1 MGQKEKVAEY
11 SAAFF
16 VLHVTFL
23 SFLSFTIYHSKLSD
37 MKKSLLLF
45 SFTLILCVSFTSC
58 SQNVS
63 NMEKAAPYFENLKK
77 VSDADNGKL
86 WGKTLYGPTMYV
98 DVQTR
103 NLVANQQN
111 KENSLVQKGN
121 LYFGQLPE
129 DIIIANTMIT
139 YCGENWTCVIWDG
152 NRDLL
157 TETHLLIHES
167 WHRIQDEI
175 GLPACGSFN
184 QHLDETEGE
193 LLLKLELGI
202 LKDLLQNDSEGLTEG
217 LRDAMTVRKYRQTM
231 FPNGNE
237 NQFECHEGMAE
248 YTAFKLL
255 PLDNDNEAIRK
266 GLVAAAI
273 MKGLDN
279 VGFSNSFAYLTGP
292 AYGLLIDEMIPDW
305 RNSIRSGKT
314 IPDVIS
320 TEVAIPDTI
329 DNAEIERISARY
341 NLTEYLS
348 KERRRLEARD
358 KEDAELRARFSE
370 STWLVIPNNNTHFG
384 FDPNERLVAYDSIG
398 VIYKTMQLKGDFGT
412 IDVKNG
418 IIRANNWS
426 YFIMPYSEN
435 HCDAKISLNP
445 GYVIEPVD
453 EKSFTIVKK

>member
-1 MGQKEKVAEY
+1 
-11 SAAFF
+11 
-16 VLHVTFL
+16 
-23 SFLSFTIYHSKLSD
+23 
-37 MKKSLLLF
+37 MKKSFYYVVLALVLY
-45 SFTLILCVSFTSC
+45 VSGTSC
-58 SQNVS
+58 SQS
-63 NMEKAAPYFENLKK
+63 NSNPMEKAAPYFENLKK

-86 WGKTLYGPTMYV
+86 WGKTLYGPMMYV

-111 KENSLVQKGN
+111 KENSFEQKGN

-129 DIIIANTMIT
+129 DIIIANTSIS
-139 YCGENWTCVIWDG
+139 YCGEDWTCVIWDD

-157 TETHLLIHES
+157 TATHLLIHES

-175 GLPACGSFN
+175 GLPSCGSSN

-217 LRDAMTVRKYRQTM
+217 LSDAMTVRKYRQSM
-231 FPNGNE
+231 YPNNNE

-255 PLDNDNEAIRK
+255 PLDKDNEAIRK

-273 MKGLDN
+273 TKGMDGS
-279 VGFSNSFAYLTGP
+279 GFGNSFAYLTGP

-320 TEVAIPDTI
+320 TVIPVPDTI
-329 DNAEIERISARY
+329 DNAEMERISARY
-341 NLTEYLS
+341 NLTDYLN
-348 KERRRLEARD
+348 KERSRLEARD

-370 STWLVIPNNNTHFG
+370 STWLVIPNDGINFG
-384 FDPNERLVAYDSIG
+384 FNPGERLVAYDTIG
-398 VIYKTMQLKGDFGT
+398 VICNTMQLQGSFGT
-412 IDVKNG
+412 LEVGNG
-418 IIRANNWS
+418 IMRTHNWS
-426 YFIMPYSEN
+426 CFIIPYSED
-435 HCDAKISLNP
+435 HCDAKISLNS

>member
-1 MGQKEKVAEY
+1 
-11 SAAFF
+11 
-16 VLHVTFL
+16 
-23 SFLSFTIYHSKLSD
+23 
-37 MKKSLLLF
+37 MKKSFYCLALVLA
-45 SFTLILCVSFTSC
+45 LCVSSTSC
-58 SQNVS
+58 SQS
-63 NMEKAAPYFENLKK
+63 NSNPMEKAAPSFENLKK
-77 VSDADNGKL
+77 VSDLDNGKL
-86 WGKTLYGPTMYV
+86 WGKTLYGPTMFV

-111 KENSLVQKGN
+111 KENTLVQKGN

-129 DIIIANTMIT
+129 EIIIANTSID
-139 YCGENWTCVIWDG
+139 YCGENWTCVIWDD
-152 NRDLL
+152 NRDGM
-157 TETHLLIHES
+157 TNTHLLIHES

-202 LKDLLQNDSEGLTEG
+202 LKDLLQNDSKGQTEG
-217 LRDAMTVRKYRQTM
+217 LRDAMTVRKYRQTL

-237 NQFECHEGMAE
+237 NLFECHEGMAE

-273 MKGLDN
+273 TKGMDGS
-279 VGFSNSFAYLTGP
+279 GFGNSFAYLTGP

-305 RNSIRSGKT
+305 RNSVRSGKT
-314 IPDVIS
+314 LPEVIS
-320 TEVAIPDTI
+320 TVVPVSDTI
-329 DNAEIERISARY
+329 ADDEIERISARY
-341 NLTEYLS
+341 GLTEYLS
-348 KERRRLEARD
+348 KERSRLEARD

-370 STWLVIPNNNTHFG
+370 SKWLVIPNDNINFG
-384 FDPNERLVAYDSIG
+384 FNPSERLVAYDTIG
-398 VIYKTMQLKGDFGT
+398 VICNTMQLRGSFGT
-412 IDVKNG
+412 LEVGNG
-418 IIRANNWS
+418 IMHTHNWS
-426 YFIMPYSEN
+426 SFIIPYSED

-445 GYVIEPVD
+445 GYAIEPVD

>member
-1 MGQKEKVAEY
+1 
-11 SAAFF
+11 
-16 VLHVTFL
+16 
-23 SFLSFTIYHSKLSD
+23 
-37 MKKSLLLF
+37 MKKSFYSLALV
-45 SFTLILCVSFTSC
+45 LILCASSISC
-58 SQNVS
+58 SQFNS
-63 NMEKAAPYFENLKK
+63 NPMEKAAPCFENLRK
-77 VSDADNGKL
+77 VSDADGGKL
-86 WGKTLYGPTMYV
+86 WGKTLYGPTMFV

-111 KENSLVQKGN
+111 KENSFEQNGDL
-121 LYFGQLPE
+121 FFEHLPD
-129 DIIIANTMIT
+129 DIIIANTAID
-139 YCGENWTCVIWDG
+139 YCGDNWTCVIWDA

-157 TETHLLIHES
+157 TNTHLLIHES
-167 WHRIQDEI
+167 WHRVQGEI

-202 LKDLLQNDSEGLTEG
+202 LKDLLQNDSKDLTEG
-217 LRDAMTVRKYRQTM
+217 LRDAMTVRKYRQTL

-255 PLDNDNEAIRK
+255 PLDNDNETIRK
-266 GLVAAAI
+266 GLAAAAI
-273 MKGLDN
+273 MKGMDN
-279 VGFSNSFAYLTGP
+279 NGYSNSFAYLTGP
-292 AYGLLIDEMIPDW
+292 AYGLFLDELIPDW
-305 RNSIRSGKT
+305 RSNIRSGKT
-314 IPDVIS
+314 LPEVIS

-341 NLTEYLS
+341 GLTEYLN
-348 KERRRLEARD
+348 KERSRLETRD

-398 VIYKTMQLKGDFGT
+398 VIYKTMQLKGEFGT

-426 YFIMPYSEN
+426 YFIIPYSED
-435 HCDAKISLNP
+435 HCDAQISLNT
-445 GYVIEPVD
+445 GFAIEPMD
-453 EKSFTIVKK
+453 DKNFTIVKK

>member
-1 MGQKEKVAEY
+1 
-11 SAAFF
+11 
-16 VLHVTFL
+16 
-23 SFLSFTIYHSKLSD
+23 
-37 MKKSLLLF
+37 MKKSLYYVVLVLVLCF
-45 SFTLILCVSFTSC
+45 SSTSC
-58 SQNVS
+58 SQTNS
-63 NMEKAAPYFENLKK
+63 NTMEKAAPSFENLKK
-77 VSDADNGKL
+77 VSDLDNGKL
-86 WGKTLYGPTMYV
+86 WGETLYGPTMFV

-111 KENSLVQKGN
+111 KENTLVQKGN

-129 DIIIANTMIT
+129 EIIIANTSIT
-139 YCGENWTCVIWDG
+139 YCGEDWTCVIWDG
-152 NRDLL
+152 SRDLL
-157 TETHLLIHES
+157 TNTHLLIHES
-167 WHRIQDEI
+167 LHRIQDEI
-175 GLPACGSFN
+175 GLPSCGSSN

-202 LKDLLQNDSEGLTEG
+202 LKDLLQNDSKDLTEG

-273 MKGLDN
+273 TKGMDGS
-279 VGFSNSFAYLTGP
+279 GFGNSFAYLTGP

-305 RNSIRSGKT
+305 RNGIRSGKT

-320 TEVAIPDTI
+320 TEIAIPDTV
-329 DNAEIERISARY
+329 DNAEIERLSARY
-341 NLTEYLS
+341 NLTEYLN
-348 KERRRLEARD
+348 KERSRLEARD
-358 KEDAELRARFSE
+358 KEDAELRDRFSE
-370 STWLVIPNNNTHFG
+370 SKWLVIPNDNINFG
-384 FDPNERLVAYDSIG
+384 FNPSERLVAYDTIG
-398 VIYKTMQLKGDFGT
+398 VICNTMQLRGSFGT
-412 IDVKNG
+412 LEVGNG
-418 IIRANNWS
+418 IMHTHNWS
-426 YFIMPYSEN
+426 SFIIPYSED

-445 GYVIEPVD
+445 DYAIEPVD

>member
-1 MGQKEKVAEY
+1 MNAQR
-11 SAAFF
+11 
-16 VLHVTFL
+16 LFL
-23 SFLSFTIYHSKLSD
+23 CFSVIFSPFLRIAINHSNIND
-37 MKKSLLLF
+37 MKKSFYYVVLV
-45 SFTLILCVSFTSC
+45 LILCVSC
-58 SQNVS
+58 SQS
-63 NMEKAAPYFENLKK
+63 NSNSMEKAAPCFENLKK
-77 VSDADNGKL
+77 VSDADKGKL
-86 WGKTLYGPTMYV
+86 WGKTLYGPTMFV

-111 KENSLVQKGN
+111 KENSFEQKGD
-121 LYFGQLPE
+121 LFFGQLPE
-129 DIIIANTMIT
+129 DIIIANTSIS
-139 YCGENWTCVIWDG
+139 YCGEDWTCVIWDG
-152 NRDLL
+152 SRDLL
-157 TETHLLIHES
+157 TSTQLLIHES
-167 WHRIQDEI
+167 LHRIQDEI
-175 GLPACGSFN
+175 GLPSCGSSN

-202 LKDLLQNDSEGLTEG
+202 LKDLLQNDSKDLTEG

-273 MKGLDN
+273 AKGMDGS
-279 VGFSNSFAYLTGP
+279 GFGNSFAYLTGP

-305 RNSIRSGKT
+305 RNGIRSGKT

-320 TEVAIPDTI
+320 TEIAIPDTV

-341 NLTEYLS
+341 NLTEYLN
-348 KERRRLEARD
+348 KERSRLEARD
-358 KEDAELRARFSE
+358 KEDAELRDRFSE
-370 STWLVIPNNNTHFG
+370 SKWLVIPNDNINFG
-384 FDPNERLVAYDSIG
+384 FNPSERLVAYDTIG
-398 VIYKTMQLKGDFGT
+398 VICNTMQLRGSFGT
-412 IDVKNG
+412 LEVGNG
-418 IIRANNWS
+418 IMRTHNWS
-426 YFIMPYSEN
+426 SFIIPYSED

-445 GYVIEPVD
+445 DYAIEPVD

>member
-1 MGQKEKVAEY
+1 
-11 SAAFF
+11 
-16 VLHVTFL
+16 
-23 SFLSFTIYHSKLSD
+23 
-37 MKKSLLLF
+37 MKKSFYYVVLVLV
-45 SFTLILCVSFTSC
+45 LCVSSTSC
-58 SQNVS
+58 SQS
-63 NMEKAAPYFENLKK
+63 NSNPMEKAAPSFENLKK
-77 VSDADNGKL
+77 VSNLDNGKL
-86 WGKTLYGPTMYV
+86 WGKTLYGPTMFV

-111 KENSLVQKGN
+111 KENTFTQKGN

-129 DIIIANTMIT
+129 EIIIANTSID

-152 NRDLL
+152 NRDGM
-157 TETHLLIHES
+157 TNTHLLIHES

-202 LKDLLQNDSEGLTEG
+202 LKDLLQNDSKGQTEG

-279 VGFSNSFAYLTGP
+279 AGFSNSFAYLTGP
-292 AYGLLIDEMIPDW
+292 AYGLLLDELVPDW
-305 RNSIRSGKT
+305 RSCIRSGKT
-314 IPDVIS
+314 LPDVIS
-320 TEVAIPDTI
+320 TVVAIPDVI
-329 DNAEIERISARY
+329 DNDEIERISVRY
-341 NLTEYLS
+341 GLTEYLN
-348 KERRRLEARD
+348 KERSRLEARD

-426 YFIMPYSEN
+426 YFIIPFSEN
-435 HCDAKISLNP
+435 HCDAKISLNT

>member
-1 MGQKEKVAEY
+1 
-11 SAAFF
+11 
-16 VLHVTFL
+16 
-23 SFLSFTIYHSKLSD
+23 
-37 MKKSLLLF
+37 MKKSFYYVVLV
-45 SFTLILCVSFTSC
+45 LILCVSC
-58 SQNVS
+58 SQS
-63 NMEKAAPYFENLKK
+63 NSNSMEKAAPCFENLKK
-77 VSDADNGKL
+77 VSDADKGKL
-86 WGKTLYGPTMYV
+86 WGKTLYGPTMFV

-111 KENSLVQKGN
+111 KENTFAQKGN

-129 DIIIANTMIT
+129 DIIIANTSIS
-139 YCGENWTCVIWDG
+139 YCGEDWTCVIWDG
-152 NRDLL
+152 SRDLL
-157 TETHLLIHES
+157 TSTQLLIHES
-167 WHRIQDEI
+167 LHRIQDEI
-175 GLPACGSFN
+175 GLPSCGSSN

-202 LKDLLQNDSEGLTEG
+202 LKDLLQNDSKDLTEG

-273 MKGLDN
+273 TKGMDGS
-279 VGFSNSFAYLTGP
+279 GFGNSFAYLTGP

-305 RNSIRSGKT
+305 RNGIRSGKT

-320 TEVAIPDTI
+320 TEIAIPDTV
-329 DNAEIERISARY
+329 DNAEIERLSARY
-341 NLTEYLS
+341 NLTEYLN
-348 KERRRLEARD
+348 KERSRLEARD
-358 KEDAELRARFSE
+358 KEDAELRDRFSE
-370 STWLVIPNNNTHFG
+370 SKWLVIPNDNINFG
-384 FDPNERLVAYDSIG
+384 FNPSERLVAYDTIG
-398 VIYKTMQLKGDFGT
+398 VICNTMQLRGSFGT
-412 IDVKNG
+412 LEVGNG
-418 IIRANNWS
+418 IMRTHNWS
-426 YFIMPYSEN
+426 SFIIPYSED

-445 GYVIEPVD
+445 GYAIEPVD

>member
-1 MGQKEKVAEY
+1 
-11 SAAFF
+11 
-16 VLHVTFL
+16 
-23 SFLSFTIYHSKLSD
+23 
-37 MKKSLLLF
+37 MKKSFYCLF
-45 SFTLILCVSFTSC
+45 LVLVLCFSSTSC
-58 SQNVS
+58 SQTNS
-63 NMEKAAPYFENLKK
+63 NPMEKAAPSFENLKK
-77 VSDADNGKL
+77 VSDLDNGKL
-86 WGKTLYGPTMYV
+86 WGKTLYGPTMFV

-111 KENSLVQKGN
+111 KENTLVQKGN

-129 DIIIANTMIT
+129 DIIIANTSIA
-139 YCGENWTCVIWDG
+139 YCGEDWTCVIWDG
-152 NRDLL
+152 SRDLL
-157 TETHLLIHES
+157 TNTHLLIHES
-167 WHRIQDEI
+167 LHRIQDEI
-175 GLPACGSFN
+175 GLPSCGSSN

-202 LKDLLQNDSEGLTEG
+202 LKDLLQNDSKGQTEG

-273 MKGLDN
+273 TKGMDGS
-279 VGFSNSFAYLTGP
+279 GFGNSFAYLTGP

-320 TEVAIPDTI
+320 TEVAIPDTVE
-329 DNAEIERISARY
+329 NAEIERISASY
-341 NLTEYLS
+341 NLTEYLN
-348 KERRRLEARD
+348 KERSRREARD
-358 KEDAELRARFSE
+358 KEDAELRDRFSE
-370 STWLVIPNNNTHFG
+370 SKWLVIPNDNINFG
-384 FDPNERLVAYDSIG
+384 FNPSERLVAYDTIG
-398 VIYKTMQLKGDFGT
+398 VICNTMQLRGSFGT
-412 IDVKNG
+412 LEVGNG
-418 IIRANNWS
+418 IMRTHNWS
-426 YFIMPYSEN
+426 SFIIPYSED

-445 GYVIEPVD
+445 GYAIEPVD

>member
-1 MGQKEKVAEY
+1 MKHCHFY
-11 SAAFF
+11 LFF
-16 VLHVTFL
+16 A
-23 SFLSFTIYHSKLSD
+23 
-37 MKKSLLLF
+37 
-45 SFTLILCVSFTSC
+45 LILCVSIASC
-58 SQNVS
+58 SQNIT
-63 NMEKAAPYFENLKK
+63 NQMEKAAPYFENLKK

-129 DIIIANTMIT
+129 DIIIANTLIT

-175 GLPACGSFN
+175 GLPGCGSSN

-193 LLLKLELGI
+193 LLLKLELSI
-202 LKDLLQNDSEGLTEG
+202 LKDLLQNDSKDLTEG
-217 LRDAMTVRKYRQTM
+217 LRDVMTVRKYRQSM
-231 FPNGNE
+231 YPNNNE

-255 PLDNDNEAIRK
+255 PLDNDNEAVRK
-266 GLVAAAI
+266 GLAAAAI
-273 MKGLDN
+273 MKEMDN
-279 VGFSNSFAYLTGP
+279 SGFGNSFAYLTGP
-292 AYGLLIDEMIPDW
+292 AYGLLLDEVVPDW
-305 RNSIRSGKT
+305 RNSVRSGKT

-320 TEVAIPDTI
+320 TVIPILDTV
-329 DNAEIERISARY
+329 DNVEIERISARY
-341 NLTEYLS
+341 DVTDYLN
-348 KERRRLEARD
+348 KERIRLEARD
-358 KEDAELRARFSE
+358 EEDAELRARFSE
-370 STWLVIPNNNTHFG
+370 STWLVIPNDSVNFG
-384 FDPNERLVAYDSIG
+384 FNPGERLVAYDTIG
-398 VIYKTMQLKGDFGT
+398 VIYNTMLLKGDFGT
-412 IDVKNG
+412 IEVGNG

-426 YFIMPYSEN
+426 YFIIPYSED
-435 HCDAKISLNP
+435 HCDAKISLNT
-445 GYVIEPVD
+445 GYVIELQSD
-453 EKSFTIVKK
+453 GNYRIVKGS

>member
-1 MGQKEKVAEY
+1 
-11 SAAFF
+11 
-16 VLHVTFL
+16 
-23 SFLSFTIYHSKLSD
+23 
-37 MKKSLLLF
+37 MKKSFYYVVLALV
-45 SFTLILCVSFTSC
+45 LCVSSTSC
-58 SQNVS
+58 SQS
-63 NMEKAAPYFENLKK
+63 NSNPMEKAAPSFENLKK

-86 WGKTLYGPTMYV
+86 WGKTLYGPTMFV

-111 KENSLVQKGN
+111 KENTLVQKGN

-129 DIIIANTMIT
+129 DIIIANTSIT
-139 YCGENWTCVIWDG
+139 YCGEDWTCVIWDG
-152 NRDLL
+152 SRDLL
-157 TETHLLIHES
+157 TNTHLLIHES
-167 WHRIQDEI
+167 LHCIQDEI
-175 GLPACGSFN
+175 GLPLCGSSN

-202 LKDLLQNDSEGLTEG
+202 LKDLLQNDSKDLTKG
-217 LRDAMTVRKYRQTM
+217 LRDAMTVRKYRQTL

-273 MKGLDN
+273 TKGMDGS
-279 VGFSNSFAYLTGP
+279 GFGNSFAYLTGP

-305 RNSIRSGKT
+305 RNSICSGKT
-314 IPDVIS
+314 LPDVIS

-329 DNAEIERISARY
+329 DNTEIERISARY
-341 NLTEYLS
+341 GLTEYLN
-348 KERRRLEARD
+348 KERNRLEARD

-370 STWLVIPNNNTHFG
+370 SKWLVIPNDNINFG
-384 FDPNERLVAYDSIG
+384 FNPSERLVAYDTIG
-398 VIYKTMQLKGDFGT
+398 VICNTMQLRGSFGT
-412 IDVKNG
+412 LEVGNG
-418 IIRANNWS
+418 IMHTHNWS
-426 YFIMPYSEN
+426 SFIIPYSED

-445 GYVIEPVD
+445 GYAIEPVD

>member
-1 MGQKEKVAEY
+1 
-11 SAAFF
+11 
-16 VLHVTFL
+16 
-23 SFLSFTIYHSKLSD
+23 
-37 MKKSLLLF
+37 MKKSFYYVVLV
-45 SFTLILCVSFTSC
+45 LILCVSC
-58 SQNVS
+58 SQS
-63 NMEKAAPYFENLKK
+63 NSNSMEKAAPCFENLKK
-77 VSDADNGKL
+77 VSDADKGKL
-86 WGKTLYGPTMYV
+86 WGKTLYGPTMFV

-111 KENSLVQKGN
+111 KENSFEQKGD
-121 LYFGQLPE
+121 LFFGQLPE
-129 DIIIANTMIT
+129 DIIIANTSIS
-139 YCGENWTCVIWDG
+139 YCGEDWTCVIWDDS
-152 NRDLL
+152 RDLL
-157 TETHLLIHES
+157 TSTQLLIHES
-167 WHRIQDEI
+167 LHRIQDEI
-175 GLPACGSFN
+175 GLPSCGSSN

-193 LLLKLELGI
+193 LQLKLELGI
-202 LKDLLQNDSEGLTEG
+202 LKDLLQNDSKDLTEG

-273 MKGLDN
+273 TKGMDGS
-279 VGFSNSFAYLTGP
+279 GFGNSFAYLTGP

-314 IPDVIS
+314 IPEVIS
-320 TEVAIPDTI
+320 KEVAIPDTI

-341 NLTEYLS
+341 SLTEYLN
-348 KERRRLEARD
+348 KERNRLEARD

-370 STWLVIPNNNTHFG
+370 SKWLVIPNNNINFG
-384 FDPNERLVAYDSIG
+384 FNPSERLVAYDTIG
-398 VIYKTMQLKGDFGT
+398 VICNTMQLRGSFGT
-412 IDVKNG
+412 LEVGNG
-418 IIRANNWS
+418 IMRTHNWS
-426 YFIMPYSEN
+426 SFIIPYSED

>member
-1 MGQKEKVAEY
+1 
-11 SAAFF
+11 
-16 VLHVTFL
+16 
-23 SFLSFTIYHSKLSD
+23 
-37 MKKSLLLF
+37 MKKSYYYVVLALV
-45 SFTLILCVSFTSC
+45 LCVSSTSC
-58 SQNVS
+58 SQS
-63 NMEKAAPYFENLKK
+63 NSNPMEKAAPSFENLKK
-77 VSDADNGKL
+77 VSDLDNGKL
-86 WGKTLYGPTMYV
+86 WGKTLYGPTMFV

-111 KENSLVQKGN
+111 KENTLVQKGN

-129 DIIIANTMIT
+129 DIIIANTSIT
-139 YCGENWTCVIWDG
+139 YCGEDWTCVIWDG
-152 NRDLL
+152 SRDLL
-157 TETHLLIHES
+157 TNTHLLIHES
-167 WHRIQDEI
+167 LHRIQDEI
-175 GLPACGSFN
+175 GLPSCGSSN

-202 LKDLLQNDSEGLTEG
+202 LKDLLQNDSKDLTEG
-217 LRDAMTVRKYRQTM
+217 LRDAMTVRKYRQTL

-237 NQFECHEGMAE
+237 NLFECHEGMAE

-273 MKGLDN
+273 TKGMDGS
-279 VGFSNSFAYLTGP
+279 GFGNSFAYLTGP

-320 TEVAIPDTI
+320 TEIAIPDTI
-329 DNAEIERISARY
+329 DNAEIERISACY
-341 NLTEYLS
+341 GLTEYLN
-348 KERRRLEARD
+348 KERNRLEARD

-370 STWLVIPNNNTHFG
+370 SKWLVIPNDNINFG
-384 FDPNERLVAYDSIG
+384 FNPSERLVAYDTIG
-398 VIYKTMQLKGDFGT
+398 VICNTMQLRGSFGT
-412 IDVKNG
+412 LEVGNG
-418 IIRANNWS
+418 IMHTHNWS
-426 YFIMPYSEN
+426 SFIIPYSED

-445 GYVIEPVD
+445 GYAIEPVD

>member
-1 MGQKEKVAEY
+1 
-11 SAAFF
+11 
-16 VLHVTFL
+16 
-23 SFLSFTIYHSKLSD
+23 
-37 MKKSLLLF
+37 MKKSFYYVVLV
-45 SFTLILCVSFTSC
+45 LILCVSC
-58 SQNVS
+58 SQS
-63 NMEKAAPYFENLKK
+63 NSNSMEKAAPCFENLKK
-77 VSDADNGKL
+77 VSDADKGKL
-86 WGKTLYGPTMYV
+86 WGKTLYGPTMFV

-111 KENSLVQKGN
+111 KENSFEQKGD
-121 LYFGQLPE
+121 LFFGQLPE
-129 DIIIANTMIT
+129 DIIIANTSIS
-139 YCGENWTCVIWDG
+139 YCGEDWTCVIWDDS
-152 NRDLL
+152 RDLL
-157 TETHLLIHES
+157 TSTQLLIHES
-167 WHRIQDEI
+167 LHRIQDEI
-175 GLPACGSFN
+175 GLPSCGSSN

-202 LKDLLQNDSEGLTEG
+202 LKDLLQNDSKDLTEG

-273 MKGLDN
+273 TKGMDGS
-279 VGFSNSFAYLTGP
+279 GFGNSFAYLTGP

-305 RNSIRSGKT
+305 RNGIRSGKT

-320 TEVAIPDTI
+320 TEVAIPDTVE
-329 DNAEIERISARY
+329 NAEIERISACY
-341 NLTEYLS
+341 GLTEYLN
-348 KERRRLEARD
+348 KERNRLEARD

-370 STWLVIPNNNTHFG
+370 SKWLVIPNDNINFG
-384 FDPNERLVAYDSIG
+384 FNPSERLVAYDTIG
-398 VIYKTMQLKGDFGT
+398 VICNTMQLRGSFGT
-412 IDVKNG
+412 LEVGNG
-418 IIRANNWS
+418 IMRTHNWS
-426 YFIMPYSEN
+426 SFIIPYSED

-445 GYVIEPVD
+445 GYAIEPVD

>member
-1 MGQKEKVAEY
+1 
-11 SAAFF
+11 
-16 VLHVTFL
+16 
-23 SFLSFTIYHSKLSD
+23 
-37 MKKSLLLF
+37 MKKSFYYVVLVLVLCF
-45 SFTLILCVSFTSC
+45 SSTSC
-58 SQNVS
+58 SQSKS
-63 NMEKAAPYFENLKK
+63 NPMEKAAPCFENLKK

-86 WGKTLYGPTMYV
+86 WGKTLYGPTMFV

-111 KENSLVQKGN
+111 KEDSFEQKGD
-121 LYFGQLPE
+121 LFFGHLPD
-129 DIIIANTMIT
+129 DIIIANTAID

-152 NRDLL
+152 NRDQM
-157 TETHLLIHES
+157 TNTHLLIHES

-202 LKDLLQNDSEGLTEG
+202 LKDLLQNDSKDLTEG
-217 LRDAMTVRKYRQTM
+217 LRDAMTVRKYRQM
-231 FPNGNE
+231 LFPNGNE

-279 VGFSNSFAYLTGP
+279 AGFGNSFAYLTGP

-305 RNSIRSGKT
+305 RNNIRSGKT

-320 TEVAIPDTI
+320 TVVAIPDVI
-329 DNAEIERISARY
+329 DNDEIERISVRY
-341 NLTEYLS
+341 GLTEYLN
-348 KERRRLEARD
+348 KERSRLEARD
-358 KEDAELRARFSE
+358 KEDAELRACFSE

-398 VIYKTMQLKGDFGT
+398 VIYKTMQLKGDFGI

-426 YFIMPYSEN
+426 YFIIPYSEN
-435 HCDAKISLNP
+435 HCDAKISLNS

>member
-1 MGQKEKVAEY
+1 
-11 SAAFF
+11 
-16 VLHVTFL
+16 
-23 SFLSFTIYHSKLSD
+23 
-37 MKKSLLLF
+37 MKKSFYCVVLALV
-45 SFTLILCVSFTSC
+45 LCVSSTSC
-58 SQNVS
+58 SQS
-63 NMEKAAPYFENLKK
+63 NSNPMEKASPSFENLKK

-86 WGKTLYGPTMYV
+86 WGQTLYGPAMFV

-111 KENSLVQKGN
+111 KENTLVQKGN

-129 DIIIANTMIT
+129 EIIIANTSID

-157 TETHLLIHES
+157 TNTHLLIHES

-202 LKDLLQNDSEGLTEG
+202 LKDLLQNDSKDLTEG
-217 LRDAMTVRKYRQTM
+217 LHDAMTVRKYRQTL

-255 PLDNDNEAIRK
+255 PLDNDNETIRK
-266 GLVAAAI
+266 GLAAAAI
-273 MKGLDN
+273 MKGMDN
-279 VGFSNSFAYLTGP
+279 NGYSNSFAYLTGP
-292 AYGLLIDEMIPDW
+292 AYGLFLDELIPDW
-305 RNSIRSGKT
+305 RSNIRSGKT
-314 IPDVIS
+314 IPEVIS
-320 TEVAIPDTI
+320 TEVALPDTI

-341 NLTEYLS
+341 GLTEYLG
-348 KERRRLEARD
+348 KERSRLEARD

-426 YFIMPYSEN
+426 YFIIPYSED
-435 HCDAKISLNP
+435 HCDAQISLNT
-445 GYVIEPVD
+445 GFAIEPMD
-453 EKSFTIVKK
+453 DKNFTIVKK

>member
-1 MGQKEKVAEY
+1 
-11 SAAFF
+11 
-16 VLHVTFL
+16 
-23 SFLSFTIYHSKLSD
+23 
-37 MKKSLLLF
+37 MKKSFYYVVLV
-45 SFTLILCVSFTSC
+45 LILCVSC
-58 SQNVS
+58 SQS
-63 NMEKAAPYFENLKK
+63 NSNSMEKAAPCFENLKK
-77 VSDADNGKL
+77 VSDADKGKL
-86 WGKTLYGPTMYV
+86 WGKTLYGPTMFV

-111 KENSLVQKGN
+111 KENTFTQKGN

-129 DIIIANTMIT
+129 DIIIANTSIS
-139 YCGENWTCVIWDG
+139 YCGEDWTCVIWDG
-152 NRDLL
+152 SRDLL
-157 TETHLLIHES
+157 TSTQLLIHES
-167 WHRIQDEI
+167 LHRIQDEI
-175 GLPACGSFN
+175 GLPSCGSSN

-202 LKDLLQNDSEGLTEG
+202 LKDLLQNDSKDLTEG
-217 LRDAMTVRKYRQTM
+217 LRDAMTVRKYRQTL

-273 MKGLDN
+273 TKGMDGS
-279 VGFSNSFAYLTGP
+279 GFGNSFAYLTGP

-320 TEVAIPDTI
+320 TEVAIPDTVE
-329 DNAEIERISARY
+329 NAEIERISARY
-341 NLTEYLS
+341 NLTEYLN
-348 KERRRLEARD
+348 KERSRLEARD

-370 STWLVIPNNNTHFG
+370 SKWLVIPNDNINFG
-384 FDPNERLVAYDSIG
+384 FNPSERLVAYDTIG
-398 VIYKTMQLKGDFGT
+398 VICNTMQLRGSFGT
-412 IDVKNG
+412 LEVGNG
-418 IIRANNWS
+418 IMRTHNWS
-426 YFIMPYSEN
+426 SFIIPYSED

-445 GYVIEPVD
+445 GYAIEPVD

>member
-1 MGQKEKVAEY
+1 
-11 SAAFF
+11 
-16 VLHVTFL
+16 
-23 SFLSFTIYHSKLSD
+23 
-37 MKKSLLLF
+37 
-45 SFTLILCVSFTSC
+45 
-58 SQNVS
+58 
-63 NMEKAAPYFENLKK
+63 MEKAAPYFENLKK

-111 KENSLVQKGN
+111 KENTLVQKGN

-129 DIIIANTMIT
+129 DIIIANTLIT
-139 YCGENWTCVIWDG
+139 YCDENWTCVIWDG

-157 TETHLLIHES
+157 TQTHLLIHES
-167 WHRIQDEI
+167 WHRIQDKI
-175 GLPACGSFN
+175 GLPACGSSN

-217 LRDAMTVRKYRQTM
+217 LRDAMTVRKYRQTI

-273 MKGLDN
+273 MKGIDN
-279 VGFSNSFAYLTGP
+279 SGFGNSFAYLTGP
-292 AYGLLIDEMIPDW
+292 AYGLLLDEVVPDW

-320 TEVAIPDTI
+320 TVLAIPDTV
-329 DNAEIERISARY
+329 DNVEIERISARY
-341 NLTEYLS
+341 NVTDYLN
-348 KERRRLEARD
+348 KERIRLEARD

-370 STWLVIPNNNTHFG
+370 STWLVIPNDGINFG
-384 FDPNERLVAYDSIG
+384 FNPGERLVAYDTIG
-398 VIYKTMQLKGDFGT
+398 VIYNTMQLKGGFGT
-412 IDVKNG
+412 IEVGNG
-418 IIRANNWS
+418 IIRANDWS
-426 YFIMPYSEN
+426 YFIIPYAED
-435 HCDAKISLNP
+435 HCDAKISLNA

>member
-1 MGQKEKVAEY
+1 
-11 SAAFF
+11 
-16 VLHVTFL
+16 
-23 SFLSFTIYHSKLSD
+23 
-37 MKKSLLLF
+37 MKKSFYYVVLALV
-45 SFTLILCVSFTSC
+45 LCVSSTSC
-58 SQNVS
+58 SQS
-63 NMEKAAPYFENLKK
+63 NSNPMEKAAPSFENLKK

-86 WGKTLYGPTMYV
+86 WGKTLYGPAMFV

-111 KENSLVQKGN
+111 KENTLVQKGN

-129 DIIIANTMIT
+129 DIIIANTSIT
-139 YCGENWTCVIWDG
+139 YCGEDWTCVIWDG
-152 NRDLL
+152 SRDLL
-157 TETHLLIHES
+157 TNTHLLIHES
-167 WHRIQDEI
+167 LHRIQDEI
-175 GLPACGSFN
+175 GLPSCGSSN

-202 LKDLLQNDSEGLTEG
+202 LKDLLQNDSKDLTEG
-217 LRDAMTVRKYRQTM
+217 LRDAMTVRKYRQTL

-237 NQFECHEGMAE
+237 NLFECHEGMAE

-273 MKGLDN
+273 AKGMDGS
-279 VGFSNSFAYLTGP
+279 GFGNSFAYLTGP

-305 RNSIRSGKT
+305 RNGIRSGKT

-320 TEVAIPDTI
+320 TEIAIPDTV
-329 DNAEIERISARY
+329 DNAEIERLSARY
-341 NLTEYLS
+341 NLTEYLN
-348 KERRRLEARD
+348 KERSD

-370 STWLVIPNNNTHFG
+370 SKWLVIPNDNINFG
-384 FDPNERLVAYDSIG
+384 FNPSERLVAYDTIG
-398 VIYKTMQLKGDFGT
+398 VICNTMQLRGSFGT
-412 IDVKNG
+412 LEVGNG
-418 IIRANNWS
+418 IMHTHNWS
-426 YFIMPYSEN
+426 SFIIPYSED